1 MEIAFCED
9 CDNMLYLY
17 TDEEKRLHNAC
28 KACGKISE
36 VNQETRCIYNNS
48 QLQVDKSEIINTNKY
63 ITHDITL
70 PVIQGNKNI
79 KCMNSECDAEESK
92 ITYIKYDSE
101 EMKYIYICN
110 HCGYKWKNNL

>member
-17 TDEEKRLHNAC
+17 TDEEKGLHNAC

-63 ITHDITL
+63 VTHDITL

-79 KCMNSECDAEESK
+79 KCMNSECDADESK
-92 ITYIKYDSE
+92 ITYA
-101 EMKYIYICN
+101 YIP
-110 HCGYKWKNNL
+110 